1 MILDHYRAVQA
12 LLPQGLQSYLINV
25 PGKPVYPYVVL
36 WGSLGVESSGDDDG
50 DSLGDLPRSF
60 APRIRATY
68 VGLSPDSMIITAQRV
83 RASLKRARPA
93 VAGRACSKLR
103 QGTLTDAQ
111 TDNDVVVDGQRP
123 VYAVDEFTFVSD
135 AA

>member
-12 LLPQGLQSYLINV
+12 LLPQGLQVYLFNV
-25 PGKPVYPYVVL
+25 PGKPVFPYVVL
-36 WGSLGVESSGDDDG
+36 WGTLGVESSGDEYG
-50 DSLGDLPRSF
+50 DSLGGLPRSF
-60 APRIRATY
+60 AMRVRATY

-93 VAGRACSKLR
+93 VAGRVCSRLK
-103 QGTLTDAQ
+103 QGTLADAQ
-111 TDNDVVVDGQRP
+111 TDDDVVVDSQRP

>member
-12 LLPQGLQSYLINV
+12 LLPQGLQVYLFNV
-25 PGKPVYPYVVL
+25 PGKPVFPYVVL

-50 DSLGDLPRSF
+50 DSLDDLPRSF

-68 VGLSPDSMIITAQRV
+68 VGLNPDSMIITAQRV
-83 RASLKRARPA
+83 RASLKRVRPV
-93 VAGRACSKLR
+93 VAGRSCSKLK

-111 TDNDVVVDGQRP
+111 TDYDVVVDGQRP